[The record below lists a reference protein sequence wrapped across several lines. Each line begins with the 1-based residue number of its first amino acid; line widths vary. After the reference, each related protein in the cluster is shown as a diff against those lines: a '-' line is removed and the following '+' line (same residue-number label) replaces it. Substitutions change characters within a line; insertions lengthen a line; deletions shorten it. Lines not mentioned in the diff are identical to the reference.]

1 MPVAVA
7 LLSTAACTRPN
18 GVPSEAE
25 TPAAQA
31 PFQDPEVTPASPTP
45 QATSA
50 SQGTAHLESLPFQN
64 SQTLPVG
71 TLLTVRLN
79 ESITAGGPLSKE
91 DFDAVIAEPVV
102 VDGSTVIAR
111 GAAVVGRVQS
121 TQISNV
127 KPTRRY
133 VRLILE
139 SVRSGQFDVHLQT
152 ASLYARQV
160 PIGDEADPMIHLE
173 KGRRL
178 TFRLTESVF
187 LGVQNTASSQ

>member
-1 MPVAVA
+1 MMSVAVV

-18 GVPSEAE
+18 GGE
-25 TPAAQA
+25 TPAVQA
-31 PFQDPEVTPASPTP
+31 PFQDPDGAPKSAIP
-45 QATSA
+45 QSTFA
-50 SQGTAHLESLPFQN
+50 SQGIANPENLPFQN

-91 DFDAVIAEPVV
+91 EFEAVIAEPVV
-102 VDGSTVIAR
+102 VDGRTVIPR
-111 GAAVVGRVQS
+111 GATVVGRVQS
-121 TQISNV
+121 ARISNI

-139 SVRSGQFDVHLQT
+139 SVRAEQFDVHLQT

-160 PIGDEADPMIHLE
+160 PQGDEADPMIRLE

-178 TFRLTESVF
+178 TFRLTESAY
-187 LGVQNTASSQ
+187 LGSQNTASSR